1 MEVDFF
7 RLASTPSCSAFMVF
21 TIITIAAF
29 HVTRIDRLTSSLV
42 LDDLSYF
49 FCCSP
54 YDSLLYLYQMTTF
67 FVFDHLSILQV
78 CIDNPHRLPRTTTA
92 TGRYRFFMTRG
103 IGSYLRVR
111 WDTVGQPPSAEICVS
126 NMPSLKAKK
135 LRRLPQE

>member
-54 YDSLLYLYQMTTF
+54 YDSLLYLSQMTTF

-78 CIDNPHRLPRTTTA
+78 CIDNSHRLPSTSSA
-92 TGRYRFFMTRG
+92 TGRYLFFMNRC
-103 IGSYLRVR
+103 L
-111 WDTVGQPPSAEICVS
+111 DEF
-126 NMPSLKAKK
+126 
-135 LRRLPQE
+135 